1 MKLIQADG
9 GGFFFFKRCQQNVK
23 RNLCLRFLFDSVRP
37 PRLQFKKMNLML
49 TIKVQGEVS
58 HITLASFPY
67 ALRCAAP
74 LLSTPTQEVFLFLI
88 TQLSGL
94 LIGRLSSKVLISS
107 IWHQP
112 FQLLCPPKA
121 RERFRHCGAST
132 FTPLVL
138 VTSLL
143 L

>member
-1 MKLIQADG
+1 MEE
-9 GGFFFFKRCQQNVK
+9 GFFIFFFKRCQQNVK
-23 RNLCLRFLFDSVRP
+23 RNPCLHFLFDSVRP

-74 LLSTPTQEVFLFLI
+74 LLSAPTREVFLFLI

-94 LIGRLSSKVLISS
+94 RIGRRSSKVLTAVAT
-107 IWHQP
+107 
-112 FQLLCPPKA
+112 FARQLDL
-121 RERFRHCGAST
+121 
-132 FTPLVL
+132 
-138 VTSLL
+138 
-143 L
+143 